1 MLPLAGS
8 GLERLWL
15 ETLFQRGHH
24 LPDHAQKAVNGH
36 FVVPDFTYAQKGAV
50 VFIDGPHH
58 RQPLQQ
64 RLDQEKR
71 TALEQAGIA
80 VVTFDEHSNDW
91 PAVFAEY
98 AWLFGTQETNQ

>member
-8 GLERLWL
+8 GLEQLWL
-15 ETLFQRGHH
+15 ETLFQHGYH

-36 FVVPDFTYAQKGAV
+36 YVVPDFTYAQKGAV

-58 RQPLQQ
+58 HQPLQK

-71 TALEQAGIA
+71 TALEEAGIA
-80 VVTFDEHSNDW
+80 VVTFHEHSNDW

-98 AWLFGTQETNQ
+98 AWLFGTQENNQ